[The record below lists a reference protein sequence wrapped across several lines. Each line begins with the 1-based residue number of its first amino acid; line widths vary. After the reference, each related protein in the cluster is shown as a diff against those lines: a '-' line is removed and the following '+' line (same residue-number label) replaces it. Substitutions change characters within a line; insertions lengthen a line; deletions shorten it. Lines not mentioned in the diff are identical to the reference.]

1 MSDEMDEMDFPGIPA
16 REDCS
21 SCPETGTRC
30 ALHENMY
37 HRALKRQQETGL
49 VVPTEQANGD
59 RDDGQPAHGM
69 SKRAVNRV
77 KTQEGQVISAL
88 KRMNFVD
95 GKQRHNLSKKQ
106 KIRDRK
112 QGDAAAQVPNPAKMA
127 AKQEKAAKRAADPE
141 RIARLEARRQ
151 NMAEKKAVQN
161 ARRLRLVDEQRQ
173 KNKTSRLVDAADTND
188 ALQLARSLEQKHA
201 TDDKAQVR
209 GPARRTRG
217 QIAAYGLHTEL
228 QDLATVHSMPLDT
241 GTGDFLARADSLIQ
255 QTLNSVHST
264 LSPTDRKNLEEALS
278 LVRTTHLLSPS
289 HTYNPMNLGFA
300 DESID
305 RVIHGPIADDPPI
318 YGYRPI
324 IEGQPIKQEPMAED
338 TSIKDEENMDSHG
351 RLRGGAS
358 FVSTEQDSMM
368 E

>member
-1 MSDEMDEMDFPGIPA
+1 
-16 REDCS
+16 
-21 SCPETGTRC
+21 
-30 ALHENMY
+30 
-37 HRALKRQQETGL
+37 
-49 VVPTEQANGD
+49 
-59 RDDGQPAHGM
+59 
-69 SKRAVNRV
+69 
-77 KTQEGQVISAL
+77 
-88 KRMNFVD
+88 MNFVD

-112 QGDAAAQVPNPAKMA
+112 QGDAAVQVPNPAKMA

-228 QDLATVHSMPLDT
+228 QDLATVHSMPLNT

-324 IEGQPIKQEPMAED
+324 IEGQPIKQEPMAEY
-338 TSIKDEENMDSHG
+338 TSIKDEENKNMASHG